1 MKITAIE
8 GGMLPTN
15 CYLLS
20 DDATGKTAV
29 IDPGFDSP
37 ELENAIQSVGDGN
50 VSAILLTHGH
60 FDHILGV
67 NKVKSLTNAPVYIY
81 SDDALFPSDN
91 SLNLVDLFSS
101 SKLEPFTVDVALNDG
116 DTIKVGNLRIKV
128 IHTPGHTAGGC
139 CYCVEDAIFTGDTLM
154 KCSAGRTDFP
164 TGSYSQILSSL
175 EKLKN
180 LKGDYHL
187 YPGHGEES
195 TLEFERTNNPFLRK
209 HIDDFDY

>member
-1 MKITAIE
+1 MKITAIP

-20 DDATGKTAV
+20 DEATGKTAV

-37 ELENAIQSVGDGN
+37 ELENAIQSIGAGN

-67 NKVKSLTNAPVYIY
+67 NKIKSLTNAPVYLH

-91 SLNLVDLFSS
+91 SLNLVDLFLS

-116 DTIKVGNLRIKV
+116 DTIDVGNLKIKV

-139 CYCVEDAIFTGDTLM
+139 CYCVEDTIFTGDTLM
-154 KCSAGRTDFP
+154 KCSAGRTDFA

-195 TLEFERTNNPFLRK
+195 TLEFERKNNPFLRK